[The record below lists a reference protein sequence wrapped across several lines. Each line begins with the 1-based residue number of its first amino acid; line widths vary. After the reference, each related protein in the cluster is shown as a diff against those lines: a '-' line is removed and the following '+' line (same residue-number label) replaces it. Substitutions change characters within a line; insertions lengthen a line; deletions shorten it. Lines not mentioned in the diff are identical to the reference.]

1 MRQDTGYHQM
11 KTAIKRAEAA
21 GEKLRTIA
29 SDVAHLVHSLRKQ
42 QTGRKADHARN
53 VGTSRRVL
61 PEGRQKST

>member
-1 MRQDTGYHQM
+1 MRQETGYHQM
-11 KTAIKRAEAA
+11 ITAIKRAEDA

-29 SDVAHLVHSLRKQ
+29 SDVVHLVHSLREQ
-42 QTGRKADHARN
+42 QIGRKAGYARN